1 MLLRMKYINLHYLQV
16 YTDSHTVPNEAWEI
30 AFAKIRK
37 RVPYSRCF
45 FQDATHVFHV

>member
-16 YTDSHTVPNEAWEI
+16 YTDSHIFPSEAWEI

-37 RVPYSRCF
+37 RVPYSRRF
-45 FQDATHVFHV
+45 FQDASHVFHV